1 MADSTLRRVD
11 PATAHDRRDD
21 APPEVDTLDC
31 LIVGA
36 GPAGLTAATYLARFL
51 RRIAVVD
58 GGTSRARW
66 IPESHNCPGFPFG
79 VAGPALLRKLR
90 DQAEAYG
97 APIIQGRIVEL
108 RRTGEIFSACAA
120 DGRCWHARNVV
131 LATGIVDRMPCVDG
145 GDAALAAAIAA
156 GALRLCAVCDGYE
169 ASDDRLA
176 VLAPVDD
183 AIRHAVFLRTFSRRV
198 DAIPELDAQPTG
210 ECAALAR
217 RAHVTVQ
224 PVASQLQYT
233 DGTCTVTFA
242 DGTRRQY
249 DSVYPVLG
257 GVAQSQLGAALGA
270 RLDDNRELI
279 VDERQQTSIAGLYA
293 IGDVVSALNQISV
306 AVGHA
311 AIAATAI
318 HNALPPNFRE
328 DPDSQPEGAQDLP
341 APARVAGA

>member
-1 MADSTLRRVD
+1 MDL
-11 PATAHDRRDD
+11 PPAHDRRDD
-21 APPEVDTLDC
+21 QPDADTLDC
-31 LIVGA
+31 LIIGA

-79 VAGPALLRKLR
+79 VAGPSLLRKLR

-97 APIIQGRIVEL
+97 APITQGRIVDL
-108 RRTGEIFSACAA
+108 QHVGGIFSARDAG
-120 DGRCWHARNVV
+120 GRCWRARNVL
-131 LATGIVDRMPCVDG
+131 LATGIVDRLPDLDG
-145 GDAALAAAIAA
+145 GPVALEAAIAA

-183 AIRHAVFLRTFSRRV
+183 AIRHALFLRTFSRRV
-198 DAIPELDAQPTG
+198 DAIAESDAPPTP

-217 RAHVTVQ
+217 SAHVTVR
-224 PVASQLQYT
+224 PAASRLQYA

-242 DGTRRQY
+242 DGTSRQY

-257 GVAQSQLGAALGA
+257 GVAQSQLAAALDV

-279 VDERQQTSIAGLYA
+279 VDDRQQTSMAGLYA

-318 HNALPPNFRE
+318 HNRLPRNFRD
-328 DPDSQPEGAQDLP
+328 DPDSQPGTAPDEP
-341 APARVAGA
+341 APGRMAGA